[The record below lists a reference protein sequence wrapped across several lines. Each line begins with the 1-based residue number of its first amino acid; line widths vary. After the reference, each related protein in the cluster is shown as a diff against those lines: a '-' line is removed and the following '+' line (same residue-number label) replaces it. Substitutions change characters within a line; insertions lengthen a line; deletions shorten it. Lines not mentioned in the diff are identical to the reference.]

1 MATGFT
7 MKMILMLILF
17 SLSSCS
23 SSDTV
28 KPKNK
33 YIQMNNLWKMKA
45 NSADVKKT
53 FGDKFNIVKSGITY
67 NYPNTK
73 FPEMAF
79 FFDKS
84 NKLSEQFVFFN
95 EAALQ
100 EFKKEMNCKWK
111 ETEEVKAMAHYQ
123 RIIKKGSCPKLGMS
137 YETYLNL
144 NAYEL
149 RWK

>member
-1 MATGFT
+1 MKIVIMVVLFT
-7 MKMILMLILF
+7 
-17 SLSSCS
+17 LSSCS
-23 SSDTV
+23 SSSSADG
-28 KPKNK
+28 KNK
-33 YIQMNNLWKMKA
+33 YFQMNELWKMKA
-45 NSADVKKT
+45 NSAEVKKT
-53 FGDKFNIVKSGITY
+53 FGDKFSIVESGIAY

-79 FFDKS
+79 FFDSS
-84 NKLSEQFVFFN
+84 NKLREQFVFLQ

-100 EFKKEMNCKWK
+100 EFKKAMNCKWK

-123 RIIKKGSCPKLGMS
+123 RTIKKGSCPELGIS
-137 YETYLNL
+137 YETYLDL

>member
-1 MATGFT
+1 
-7 MKMILMLILF
+7 
-17 SLSSCS
+17 
-23 SSDTV
+23 
-28 KPKNK
+28 
-33 YIQMNNLWKMKA
+33 MKA
-45 NSADVKKT
+45 NSAEVKKT
-53 FGDKFNIVKSGITY
+53 FGDKFSIVESGIAY

-79 FFDKS
+79 FFDSS
-84 NKLSEQFVFFN
+84 NKLREQFVFLQ

-100 EFKKEMNCKWK
+100 EFKKAMNCKWK

-123 RIIKKGSCPKLGMS
+123 RTIKKGSCPELGIS
-137 YETYLNL
+137 YETYLDL